1 MNVSFSGNK
10 VNKFHKLIKGVC
22 CTSKKMLTLTD
33 LAQASHFSSE
43 ETESQRKVE
52 LELVADPDY
61 NARILGV

>member
-1 MNVSFSGNK
+1 
-10 VNKFHKLIKGVC
+10 
-22 CTSKKMLTLTD
+22 MLTLTD

-61 NARILGV
+61 NTRILGV